1 LKSCWASGS
10 LVGGLSNPSANPV
23 FSMGWRRG
31 ELWFDAELLWFGEGG
46 AAPALAGFT
55 LPPLPSFGPSGL
67 AASRLRRE
75 AWKRRRRA
83 RATALVLLPA
93 VMVPPA
99 LLRSSGVAAARVVAE
114 DPPSLAFRVTT
125 PAVETSRALPAASR
139 PKPTLGRAARAD
151 ATPRIE
157 WRNATSFGLPWSGS
171 LIDGTQLPVEGP
183 DWVTWNPVTD
193 KVPNEPSRLY
203 GNERTLRTI
212 LSVIEAYRAA
222 NPRAPRVVVGDIS
235 FKDGGPMDAHVS
247 HQSGLDVDIYYP
259 RLDGALREPR
269 LPRAVDRRLS
279 QDLLDRFVAAGAQMV
294 FVGFSTGLHGPAKVV
309 IPYPNHENHMHVRFP
324 RAGG

>member
-1 LKSCWASGS
+1 
-10 LVGGLSNPSANPV
+10 
-23 FSMGWRRG
+23 MGWRRE
-31 ELWFDAELLWFGEGG
+31 ELWFDAELLWFGEGAG
-46 AAPALAGFT
+46 APALAGFA
-55 LPPLPSFGPSGL
+55 LSPLPSFGPPPGL

-83 RATALVLLPA
+83 RATALMVVPAMMLPPA
-93 VMVPPA
+93 V
-99 LLRSSGVAAARVVAE
+99 LRSGGAPTAFVVD
-114 DPPSLAFRVTT
+114 DPPSLPFQVTNRT
-125 PAVETSRALPAASR
+125 VEAAHGVPAASR
-139 PKPTLGRAARAD
+139 SKKSRVDTARAD
-151 ATPRIE
+151 TSPRIE
-157 WRNATSFGLPWSGS
+157 WRNATSVGLPWSGS
-171 LIDGTQLPVEGP
+171 LIDGTQLPIEGP

-193 KVPNEPSRLY
+193 TVPNAPRRLY
-203 GNERTLRTI
+203 GNERTIRTI
-212 LSVIEAYRAA
+212 LSVIEAYRGT

-235 FKDGGPMDAHVS
+235 FTDGGPMEAHLS

-279 QDLLDRFVAAGAQMV
+279 QVLLDRFVGAGAHMV
-294 FVGFSTGLHGPAKVV
+294 FEGFSSGLHGAAMVV

>member
-1 LKSCWASGS
+1 
-10 LVGGLSNPSANPV
+10 
-23 FSMGWRRG
+23 MGWRRG
-31 ELWFDAELLWFGEGG
+31 ELWFDAELLWFGEGA

-55 LPPLPSFGPSGL
+55 LSPLPRFGPSPGL

-83 RATALVLLPA
+83 RATALMLLPA

-99 LLRSSGVAAARVVAE
+99 LLRSSGAAAARVVAE
-114 DPPSLAFRVTT
+114 DPPSLTLRVTT
-125 PAVETSRALPAASR
+125 PTVETSRALPPASR
-139 PKPTLGRAARAD
+139 QEPTRARTARVD
-151 ATPRIE
+151 ASPRIE
-157 WRNATSFGLPWSGS
+157 WRNATSLGLPWSGS
-171 LIDGTQLPVEGP
+171 LIGGTRLPVEGP
-183 DWVTWNPVTD
+183 NWVTWNPVTD
-193 KVPNEPSRLY
+193 TVPNAPSRLY
-203 GNERTLRTI
+203 GNERTIRTI
-212 LSVIEAYRAA
+212 VSVLEAYRAA
-222 NPRAPRVVVGDIS
+222 NPPAPRVVVGDIS
-235 FKDGGPMDAHVS
+235 FSGGGPMDAHVS

-269 LPRAVDRRLS
+269 LPGAVDRRLA

-309 IPYPNHENHMHVRFP
+309 IPYPRHENHMHVRFP